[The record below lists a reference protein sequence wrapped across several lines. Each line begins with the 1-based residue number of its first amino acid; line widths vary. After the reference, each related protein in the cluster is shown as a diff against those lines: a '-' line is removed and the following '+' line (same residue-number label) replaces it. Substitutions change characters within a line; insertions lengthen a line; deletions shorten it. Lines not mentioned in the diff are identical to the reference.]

1 MLQNLVKPLRV
12 ILPVAIVLF
21 MLISVLSGPVWAQGE
36 VSTDPRRYM
45 EREQSTGYYEQY
57 EVKSSRMVPIV
68 SVPGVSTSGLFPY
81 SPTGAAVRI
90 RSRLADS
97 HQGIKFYKDLRCE
110 YCHTRHSRDIHT
122 VRGKLNC
129 RQCHGGEPIAGIN
142 HYYSLMNPIRRHSY
156 VCAKCHQG
164 ASASYAS
171 YVVHAPNPAML
182 STLKSF
188 PLLFY
193 VFWGMVTLAVG
204 TFAVFLPHTIAWG
217 IRELMMKKEKAE
229 GEPEGEK

>member
-1 MLQNLVKPLRV
+1 MLQKLVKPLRV

-21 MLISVLSGPVWAQGE
+21 MLGSVLSAPAWSQGE

-68 SVPGVSTSGLFPY
+68 SVPGVRRGLFPY
-81 SPTGAAVRI
+81 SPTGASVRI

-97 HQGIKFYKDLRCE
+97 HQGIRFYRDLRCE
-110 YCHTRHSRDIHT
+110 YCHIRQTRNIHT
-122 VRGKLNC
+122 IRGNLTC
-129 RQCHGGEPIAGIN
+129 RQCHGAEPIAGIN

-156 VCAKCHQG
+156 VCSKCHEGAG
-164 ASASYAS
+164 ASFAS
-171 YVVHAPNPAML
+171 YVIHAPNPVLL
-182 STLKSF
+182 STLKNF
-188 PLLFY
+188 PMLFY

-217 IRELMMKKEKAE
+217 IREMMMKKEKTE
-229 GEPEGEK
+229 GEPEREK